1 MAESP
6 EVPTEQT
13 PLVGDAANAKPK
25 ISFARGLGIMIPMG
39 CLILIQTTNISM
51 MTTAQSQVAADLDA
65 FAETTWFSAAFMI
78 AVSSVPP
85 LTGRLSQIFM
95 PRSILLVSSI
105 VLSMGLFITAIAP
118 NLAIFL
124 LGRVVSG
131 CGSGGLTSV
140 TIILALDIATPDR
153 RGILIGLISLA
164 LTTGLSL
171 GAIIAGALTPTLGWR
186 FIFWIQAPL
195 ALISGPCVYLA
206 FPRASTGNGKKEPE
220 DLWTNLARID
230 YAGAITFTSA
240 LTLLLTSLA
249 SPEVLIWPIPL
260 SIVLF
265 GLFFVIEGLWAREPI
280 IPLHVFFTRS
290 VLFSALAGTG
300 LMMSRWSV
308 IFYSPI
314 YTMVVR
320 EWSPASAGLI
330 LIPTNAGFGLG
341 GLLVGILHIRKSGSY
356 YLSCVVT
363 FIVYTLT
370 TWALAILS
378 TPDSPIPLFMIFT
391 FLNGLTCGALMN
403 YSISHMLHL
412 TLPSMHFI
420 VSAIFTTFRGFS
432 ASCGSAIGGG
442 FYTRVLKGALERGF
456 AEHGLP
462 PQPDLVR
469 TLLGSPATVM
479 RLEGVKHLVAIQ
491 SYEQAIRALFWAGG
505 GLTVLAT
512 VLQAG
517 TGWTAPYEEIS
528 TGGGRNLVKFSSSP

>member
-341 GLLVGILHIRKSGSY
+341 GLLILRRDFH
-356 YLSCVVT
+356 CVHT
-363 FIVYTLT
+363 DHMGACHTLHSR
-370 TWALAILS
+370 LANTAFYDIHVLEWS
-378 TPDSPIPLFMIFT
+378 HVWGTDEL
-391 FLNGLTCGALMN
+391 LNFA
-403 YSISHMLHL
+403 H
-412 TLPSMHFI
+412 
-420 VSAIFTTFRGFS
+420 A
-432 ASCGSAIGGG
+432 ASNPTKHA
-442 FYTRVLKGALERGF
+442 FYRERDIHHGALERGF

-528 TGGGRNLVKFSSSP
+528 TEEAETS